1 MCIKIELEI
10 GVWIFE
16 EDKKTENSKETFELG
31 LDPNPTHLWI
41 RPQATL
47 VGGKRPRH
55 CTILAPSNV
64 PKGAELQEVILRI
77 FL

>member
-31 LDPNPTHLWI
+31 LDPNPTHLWH
-41 RPQATL
+41 L
-47 VGGKRPRH
+47 VKDSSPGHIGGR
-55 CTILAPSNV
+55 
-64 PKGAELQEVILRI
+64 
-77 FL
+77 